1 MKMLNT
7 TTKTALA
14 AHLRVHAD
22 GPDLLIAAGAIE
34 GLGELGG
41 KAAISHLEK
50 LIDDAIN
57 SDRSKRKSL
66 WPALLRAYGRAGRGQ
81 PE

>member
-1 MKMLNT
+1 MLNT

-14 AHLRVHAD
+14 AYLRVHAD
-22 GPDLLIAAGAIE
+22 GSDLLIAAGAIE
-34 GLGELGG
+34 GLGDLGG
-41 KAAISHLEK
+41 KAAISYLEK
-50 LIDDAIN
+50 LIDEAIN
-57 SDRSKRKSL
+57 PDKPKRKSL